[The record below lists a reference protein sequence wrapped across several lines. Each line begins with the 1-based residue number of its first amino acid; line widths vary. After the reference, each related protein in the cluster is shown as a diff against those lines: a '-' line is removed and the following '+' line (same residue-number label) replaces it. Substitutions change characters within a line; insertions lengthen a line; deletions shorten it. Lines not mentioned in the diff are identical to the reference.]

1 MKKSINVFLI
11 GVLISVMFGSS
22 SYASTVESVSS
33 QYNLTP
39 GKVDLS
45 LLDPELQLMLSE
57 RYKEVDEYFL
67 LIEEKEM
74 MYDEILY
81 ILSTNTLSVEE
92 NDILYTEASTLES
105 EISELKNNMEKN
117 IGLIEI
123 EHFED
128 IEANE
133 DLSIA
138 SVASDVD
145 ITVNL
150 YYDQTTG
157 QYVLSGG
164 WEWKNRNWFSDCGW
178 GACGGYDGF
187 ALQILNRDI
196 AIFDETLYTY
206 SGLRELFDRTN
217 EMEKEYSS
225 YGLGMRFQDNQ
236 IARNWE
242 YEYDSHRGQGRI
254 WFEFSDGTPTGTIV
268 SYKAGYAHTWSST
281 AVSSI
286 SITAT
291 GISFTFT
298 KQENS
303 WSNEK
308 NGNFRF

>member
-1 MKKSINVFLI
+1 
-11 GVLISVMFGSS
+11 MFSNN
-22 SYASTVESVSS
+22 SYASTVDSISS
-33 QYNLTP
+33 QYNLTA

-57 RYKEVDEYFL
+57 RYKEVDDYFL

-74 MYDEILY
+74 MYDEILST
-81 ILSTNTLSVEE
+81 LSTNKLNMEE
-92 NDILYTEASTLES
+92 NHMLYIEASTLKS
-105 EISELKNNMEKN
+105 EILDLKNNMEEN

-123 EHFED
+123 EHFGD
-128 IEANE
+128 IGSNE

-138 SVASDVD
+138 SVSSDVD

-178 GACGGYDGF
+178 GACGGYNGF

-206 SGLRELFDRTN
+206 SGLREQFVRTN
-217 EMEKEYSS
+217 TMEKEYSS

-236 IARNWE
+236 IVRNWE

-268 SYKAGYAHTWSST
+268 SYKAGYAHTWNST
-281 AVSSI
+281 EVSSI
-286 SITAT
+286 TISAT
-291 GISFTFT
+291 GISFSFSTT
-298 KQENS
+298 ENR
-303 WSNEK
+303 WSDER